1 MLTFRGLAFTFDSQG
16 EPGPNS
22 LVKKCIIFGEF
33 KTPTFSV
40 YFLQFAEDIDF
51 YTNNSFRYTNRLS
64 VYILGRLSK
73 LIFFILEG
81 TDYFGCEAPLVPMRD
96 IILAE
101 TVDVVLD
108 EDVPKLSFSLLT
120 DNGEKLASKM

>member
-1 MLTFRGLAFTFDSQG
+1 M
-16 EPGPNS
+16 
-22 LVKKCIIFGEF
+22 
-33 KTPTFSV
+33 
-40 YFLQFAEDIDF
+40 
-51 YTNNSFRYTNRLS
+51 
-64 VYILGRLSK
+64 YILGRLSK

-120 DNGEKLASKM
+120 DNGEKPILKFNNFKIKEKKNTSQKSLNLAISVKTYSPKSVVPIEHTTSRKTR